1 MNAKE
6 RAGGALL
13 TIAIPTYNRARF
25 LARLLACLRRELP
38 GYDDRVNVV
47 ISDNAS
53 TDDTAAVIGDF
64 VTTSPHVR
72 VLKQKTNC
80 GMDGNFRACVEAVDG
95 SYFWMLGDDDLP
107 VPGAIAAI
115 LDVLERERPDLA
127 FLSSQWLPEID
138 AAADVALKLPLRYQ
152 RMSRDSFGRRLHV
165 WTTYLSGMIVRRTA
179 FLENSE
185 AARRLAGTHLTQLSW
200 VLERLR
206 DGECFIH
213 VRSSCVLATAGNT
226 GGYSVVTVFGEHF
239 PRIVRQTLTHDARQQ
254 RLAKQMVRRTLVG
267 FLPGLLWDLRNAR
280 LGDFRPENVAEA
292 LRPQLGTHPL
302 TALILLPISRW
313 PRRAA
318 WLMKKTAGVLGRVVA
333 LGDWLRLRF
342 SSVS

>member
-1 MNAKE
+1 
-6 RAGGALL
+6 
-13 TIAIPTYNRARF
+13 
-25 LARLLACLRRELP
+25 
-38 GYDDRVNVV
+38 
-47 ISDNAS
+47 
-53 TDDTAAVIGDF
+53 
-64 VTTSPHVR
+64 
-72 VLKQKTNC
+72 
-80 GMDGNFRACVEAVDG
+80 
-95 SYFWMLGDDDLP
+95 
-107 VPGAIAAI
+107 
-115 LDVLERERPDLA
+115 
-127 FLSSQWLPEID
+127 
-138 AAADVALKLPLRYQ
+138 
-152 RMSRDSFGRRLHV
+152 
-165 WTTYLSGMIVRRTA
+165 MIVRRTA

-254 RLAKQMVRRTLVG
+254 RLAKQMVLRTLVG

-280 LGDFRPENVAEA
+280 LAEA